1 MLCLLLAMLIFTR
14 PSSESTTVTQ
24 SVSLTF
30 SPFSSPLD
38 NKFRHF
44 TRCSWMIHDDN
55 AICCTEG
62 KYTVNVRIAHPNNL
76 PTGNLFS
83 PWLDIWERWPL
94 ASTRGLAPGP
104 RTAGEESLTW
114 RWLHSAQLGPTI
126 NNYRSQTDPPLQI
139 FLQPHRHMLFL

>member
-1 MLCLLLAMLIFTR
+1 
-14 PSSESTTVTQ
+14 
-24 SVSLTF
+24 
-30 SPFSSPLD
+30 
-38 NKFRHF
+38 
-44 TRCSWMIHDDN
+44 MIHDDN

-83 PWLDIWERWPL
+83 PWFDIWERWPL

-126 NNYRSQTDPPLQI
+126 NNYRSQTDLQI